1 MKPKLSSTVSVVKIN
16 DSIVEFFKT
25 NTRQQV
31 RVRVSNDDLLELV
44 LSLDGTRDIG
54 VIAKQ
59 HSVDLEELN
68 SLILFLKTR
77 GILDNVAPCSDFDR
91 YESFRRVINF
101 LNDYSHSHQHLLGM
115 WDNIRNSSVLIVG
128 LGAVGSWV
136 ACNLVQSGVRKLV
149 LMDPDVVDKTNLH
162 RQFGYIE
169 DDEGRNK
176 TDALESRLLSYND
189 DLCIVKSNLLLN
201 DQSLHAFDSIP
212 LDLVINCADKPTVD
226 MTSFWV
232 GEYCMSRG
240 IPHIIGGGYNMH
252 LSLIGQTVI
261 PGKSA
266 CVKCYER
273 HLNEENK
280 IDPTRV
286 KKLLVKNR
294 KIGSLGPMCSM
305 IASMVGM
312 EAIKIL
318 TKTIPPANIN
328 RRGEFDILTMDISYR
343 TYERRNDCE
352 WCGKSGKYYRT

>member
-1 MKPKLSSTVSVVKIN
+1 MNPKLSSTVSVVKIN

-31 RVRVSNDDLLELV
+31 RLRVSNDDLLELV
-44 LSLDGTRDIG
+44 LTLDGTRDIDT
-54 VIAKQ
+54 IAKQ
-59 HSVDLEELN
+59 QSVDLDELN
-68 SLILFLKTR
+68 SLILFLEKR
-77 GILDNVAPCSDFDR
+77 GILDNAVPNSDFDC
-91 YESFRRVINF
+91 YNSFRRVISF
-101 LNDYSHSHQHLLGM
+101 LNDYSHSHQHLLEM
-115 WDNIRNSSVLIVG
+115 WENIRNSSVLIIG
-128 LGAVGSWV
+128 LGAVGTWV
-136 ACNLVQSGVRKLV
+136 ACNLVQSGVRRLI

-162 RQFGYIE
+162 RQFGFTE
-169 DDEGRNK
+169 NDEGLNK
-176 TDALESRLLSYND
+176 TDALESRLLLYSD
-189 DLCIVKSNLLLN
+189 DLCIMKSNLPL
-201 DQSLHAFDSIP
+201 DDKSLHAFDSIP

-226 MTSFWV
+226 MTSLWV
-232 GEYCMSRG
+232 GDYCMSRG

-261 PGKSA
+261 PGKTA

-273 HLNEENK
+273 HLNEENT

-294 KIGSLGPMCSM
+294 KIGSFGPMCSM

-312 EAIKIL
+312 EALKIL
-318 TKTIPPANIN
+318 TKEIPPANIN
-328 RRGEFDILTMDISYR
+328 RRGEFDILTMDISYK